1 MPCDYCC
8 FKQLISFYGYSNR
21 KKRSRVSPG
30 SYHVWRPLS
39 DFRAYHSPSAWR
51 AIVGVSP
58 GASLLDA
65 RLLALVRVRTALV
78 WSSFVRHPHWGKGS
92 KLILSSFQPM
102 KDTVPLASRLHRFLG
117 DIYLHPRFG
126 LCLGPSVPNIFS
138 LRLFSKWFFVVGFK
152 QFDYDQYRCSFLRL
166 LWPGVGWAWDQGY
179 TFFIQFWNFSKV
191 FLQIFSLPCPWG
203 LQLHVYLSTWNF
215 STVHWCSVHFAFSV
229 SFGWFSWPVFQFAS
243 CFSLQCLV
251 WPFDPVL
258 GLHPT
263 FASLVSFYIFTIST

>member
-1 MPCDYCC
+1 MPCDYSC

-179 TFFIQFWNFSKV
+179 IFFIQFWNFSKV
-191 FLQIFSLPCPWG
+191 FLQIFSLPCPPLGDSNYMCIWPLETFPRFTGALFTLLSVFPLGDFHG
-203 LQLHVYLSTWNF
+203 LSF
-215 STVHWCSVHFAFSV
+215 SSPVAFPCSVWSGHLIQCSV
-229 SFGWFSWPVFQFAS
+229 FTP
-243 CFSLQCLV
+243 LL
-251 WPFDPVL
+251 
-258 GLHPT
+258 LH
-263 FASLVSFYIFTIST
+263 